1 MTDTVDLDA
10 LWETVIDSVDVPTR
24 VWLRRTKPI
33 AMHGSTMM
41 LAVSDE
47 PTRDRVETRLRTM
60 LEAQLSEHFGT
71 STHLAVMIDPEQVPE
86 NKPAPAAAE
95 VDEAASAALPEPI
108 LARPR
113 PSSELRL
120 NPRYTFE
127 SFVAGSSNRF
137 AHAAAA
143 AVAETPGKSY
153 NPLLIYGASGLGKTH
168 LLHAIGHY
176 VQSYYENLRVKY
188 VSTEELTNDF
198 INAISSN
205 RTAEFRSS
213 YRDIDVL
220 LIDDIQFLAQKI
232 QTQEEFFH
240 TFNTL
245 HNAQKQIVMT
255 SDRPPKALEALEP
268 RLRSRFEWG
277 LMTDIQP
284 PDLETRIAILRKKV
298 ASQRL
303 TAGTQVMEL
312 IAARITSNIR
322 ELEGALTRIAA
333 LASLNQQ
340 EITVELAT
348 EVLDDLQPEGEVQ
361 VDAQSIIEATST
373 YFGISVDDLTGPSRV
388 ATIAMP
394 RHIAIYLCREL
405 TDLSLPKIGAKFGGR
420 DHSTVLNS
428 VRRITDRMSEDR
440 SLFSQVTELTNKIK
454 QS

>member
-1 MTDTVDLDA
+1 MWDGVIESADA
-10 LWETVIDSVDVPTR
+10 PTR
-24 VWLRRTKPI
+24 AWLRRTKPI

-47 PTRDRVETRLRTM
+47 PTRERIETRLRVA
-60 LEAQLSEHFGT
+60 LEEQLSDHFNAP
-71 STHLAVMIDPEQVPE
+71 THLAVMIDPEQVPE
-86 NKPAPAAAE
+86 QRPAAAE
-95 VDEAASAALPEPI
+95 VDEEAASQLPEPI
-108 LARPR
+108 LAKPR
-113 PSSELRL
+113 PQPDVRL

-143 AVAETPGKSY
+143 AVAETPGKAY

-176 VQSYYENLRVKY
+176 VKSYYENLRVKY

-205 RTAEFRSS
+205 RTAEFRST

-220 LIDDIQFLAQKI
+220 LVDDIQFLAQKI

-255 SDRPPKALEALEP
+255 SDRPPKSLEALEP

-303 TAGTQVMEL
+303 TAGTQVLEL
-312 IAARITSNIR
+312 IADRITTNIR

-333 LASLNQQ
+333 LASLDQQ
-340 EITVELAT
+340 EITTELAT
-348 EVLDDLQPEGEVQ
+348 EVLDSLMPEGEVR
-361 VDAQSIIEATST
+361 VDAQTIMEATSE
-373 YFGISVDDLTGPSRV
+373 YFNISMDDLTGTSRV
-388 ATIAMP
+388 AGIAMP

-405 TDLSLPKIGAKFGGR
+405 TELSLPKIGAKFGGR

-428 VRRITDRMSEDR
+428 VRRVTERISEDR
-440 SLFSQVTELTNKIK
+440 SLFTQVTELTNKIK

>member
-1 MTDTVDLDA
+1 VTEADLESLWDTVIA
-10 LWETVIDSVDVPTR
+10 AVDVPTR

-33 AMHGSTMM
+33 AMHGTTMM
-41 LAVSDE
+41 LAVTDE
-47 PTRDRVETRLRTM
+47 PTRERVESRLRE
-60 LEAQLSEHFGT
+60 LIEDHLSAHCGEP
-71 STHLAVMIDPEQVPE
+71 THLAVMIDPSQVPDPE
-86 NKPAPAAAE
+86 PPAAAQ
-95 VDEAASAALPEPI
+95 VDEATIAAMPEPL

-113 PSSELRL
+113 ANNDLRL

-127 SFVAGSSNRF
+127 SFVAGASNRF

-153 NPLLIYGASGLGKTH
+153 NPLLIYGPSGLGKTH

-220 LIDDIQFLAQKI
+220 LIDDIQFLASKI

-255 SDRPPKALEALEP
+255 SDRPPKLLEALEP

-312 IAARITSNIR
+312 IAQRITTNIR

-340 EITVELAT
+340 EITLDLA
-348 EVLDDLQPEGEVQ
+348 ESVLNDLMPEGEVQ
-361 VDAQSIIEATST
+361 VDAQSIMEATSEF
-373 YFGISVDDLTGPSRV
+373 FGITVDDLTGPSRV
-388 ATIAMP
+388 AGIAMP

-428 VRRITDRMSEDR
+428 VRRINDKIGEDR
-440 SLFSQVTELTNKIK
+440 SLFTQITDLTNKIK

>member
-1 MTDTVDLDA
+1 
-10 LWETVIDSVDVPTR
+10 
-24 VWLRRTKPI
+24 
-33 AMHGSTMM
+33 MM

-47 PTRDRVETRLRTM
+47 PTRERIETRLRETV
-60 LEAQLSEHFGT
+60 EEQLSEHFHAP
-71 STHLAVMIDPEQVPE
+71 THLAVMIDPEQVPE
-86 NKPAPAAAE
+86 QRPAAAQVDAE
-95 VDEAASAALPEPI
+95 VAAQLPEPI
-108 LARPR
+108 QARPR
-113 PSSELRL
+113 PQSDLRL

-143 AVAETPGKSY
+143 AVAETPGKAY

-176 VQSYYENLRVKY
+176 VNSYYENLRVKY

-205 RTAEFRSS
+205 QTVEFRRS
-213 YRDIDVL
+213 YRDVDVL

-255 SDRPPKALEALEP
+255 SDRPPKLLEALEP

-277 LMTDIQP
+277 LITDIQP

-303 TAGTQVMEL
+303 TAGTQVLEL
-312 IAARITSNIR
+312 IAGRITTNIR

-333 LASLNQQ
+333 LASLDQQ
-340 EITVELAT
+340 EITPELAID
-348 EVLDDLQPEGEVQ
+348 VLDKLMPEGEVQ
-361 VDAQSIIEATST
+361 VDAQSIMEATSE
-373 YFGISVDDLTGPSRV
+373 YFNISIDDLTGPSRV
-388 ATIAMP
+388 AGIAMP

-405 TDLSLPKIGAKFGGR
+405 TELSLPKIGAKFGGR

-428 VRRITDRMSEDR
+428 VRRVTERISEDR
-440 SLFSQVTELTNKIK
+440 ALFTQVTELTNKIK

>member
-1 MTDTVDLDA
+1 MTEAVDLESLWDTVIA
-10 LWETVIDSVDVPTR
+10 SVDVPTR
-24 VWLRRTKPI
+24 AWLRRTRPI
-33 AMHGSTMM
+33 AMHGTTMM
-41 LAVSDE
+41 LAVTDE
-47 PTRDRVETRLRTM
+47 PTRERVETRLRQ
-60 LEAQLSEHFGT
+60 LIEQHLSERCGEP
-71 STHLAVMIDPEQVPE
+71 THLAVMIDPNQVPE
-86 NKPAPAAAE
+86 PQPPAAAQVAE
-95 VDEAASAALPEPI
+95 ETVAAMPEPL

-113 PSSELRL
+113 VNNDLRL

-127 SFVAGSSNRF
+127 SFVAGASNRF

-153 NPLLIYGASGLGKTH
+153 NPLLIYGPSGLGKTH

-176 VQSYYENLRVKY
+176 VQSYYDNLRVKY

-220 LIDDIQFLAQKI
+220 LIDDIQFLASKI

-255 SDRPPKALEALEP
+255 SDRPPKLLEALEP

-303 TAGTQVMEL
+303 TAGTAVMEV
-312 IAARITSNIR
+312 IAQRITTNIR

-340 EITVELAT
+340 EITMELA
-348 EVLDDLQPEGEVQ
+348 EQVLNDLMPEGEVQ
-361 VDAQSIIEATST
+361 VDAQSIMEATSQ

-388 ATIAMP
+388 AGIAMP

-428 VRRITDRMSEDR
+428 VRRISDKIGEDR
-440 SLFSQVTELTNKIK
+440 SLFTQVTELTNKIK